1 MCHTGLAVL
10 RSTFS
15 ASFLCIWSC
24 KYAKWPGGALFPTV
38 QIDACVSQSQ
48 SLSQSTLQKTSL
60 QSANFSIC
68 LRAQRTHCNT
78 IKKNT
83 RNKKNKKNTV
93 NVQPSFLSCIK
104 GMKEEKTAG
113 YLLHSTECWF
123 SKWYLGGSLRAL
135 VTKTIFVRFY
145 QCDHCAVRNWT
156 DCHFFVIRL
165 LSVCVYGYF
174 RDTDSCSHSNAPGH
188 VLCSHFSTTDSS
200 FSWSSK

>member
-1 MCHTGLAVL
+1 M
-10 RSTFS
+10 
-15 ASFLCIWSC
+15 WSC

-38 QIDACVSQSQ
+38 QIDACVNQSQ

-60 QSANFSIC
+60 QSGNFSIC

-78 IKKNT
+78 KK
-83 RNKKNKKNTV
+83 KKIQETKKILHYPTY
-93 NVQPSFLSCIK
+93 PALRARRK
-104 GMKEEKTAG
+104 KKTAG